1 MKKYL
6 LISAIIVIAAF
17 SFSQQREGN
26 TAGVITQQADIQL
39 LQSELNNTAILP
51 NNTSSP
57 SATVQKVPSSRSS
70 QSNRLSSSTEGR
82 FATSR
87 SIRSAGCGLY
97 IPLATLFLA
106 MSVNKRPQAFS
117 CVFRI

>member
-17 SFSQQREGN
+17 SFSQQREGHA
-26 TAGVITQQADIQL
+26 AGTMAQQAEIQL
-39 LQSELNNTAILP
+39 LQIEFNDTAILP
-51 NNTSSP
+51 NSTSSP
-57 SATVQKVPSSRSS
+57 SATVQKVPSGRSS

-82 FATSR
+82 LATSR
-87 SIRSAGCGLY
+87 SFRSAGCGLFM
-97 IPLATLFLA
+97 PLATLFLA